1 MHAHAFVYEFNTGR
15 SAKANSIQRVIK
27 EHVQSQMDPWVNEP
41 DGLNGARMASVL
53 RATVTELSLA
63 APRLKLRHL
72 PYNPSPAKP
81 EPCSALALRL
91 VGPMGPMGP
100 MRARWG
106 HGAHWVHSAPC
117 PHNQNDNSMYHV
129 GPRTPLA

>member
-53 RATVTELSLA
+53 HATVTELSLA
-63 APRLKLRHL
+63 ATSICTRMRSFINSILEGQLK
-72 PYNPSPAKP
+72 PTQSNA
-81 EPCSALALRL
+81 
-91 VGPMGPMGP
+91 
-100 MRARWG
+100 
-106 HGAHWVHSAPC
+106 
-117 PHNQNDNSMYHV
+117 
-129 GPRTPLA
+129 